1 MGSVQPPLVRDR
13 WFTLDLNDG
22 LQLRQLMLDEEHT
35 FQEIL
40 VLDDDDVGLGVQSL
54 LGDLLSA
61 QDAGLANG
69 DAPGRR

>member
-13 WFTLDLNDG
+13 WFTLDLNDC